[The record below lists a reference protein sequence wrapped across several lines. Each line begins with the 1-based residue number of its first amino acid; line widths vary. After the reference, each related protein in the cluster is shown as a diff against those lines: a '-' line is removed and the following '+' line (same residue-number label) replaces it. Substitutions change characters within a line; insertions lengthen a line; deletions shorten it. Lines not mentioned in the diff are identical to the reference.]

1 MHNSHNSTNHYF
13 VKTAGLLS
21 IFSGIILA
29 GILFYA
35 IIVLNALGLTFKIFE
50 DKAVFISWLEKNH
63 VAYSILW
70 IQYALS
76 AIIMLPVPNASSH
89 ILHHSGSRS
98 SSLIKTT
105 HFIGSCGF
113 LIILA
118 SSIFLYAS
126 SPVIA
131 RYHSVDT
138 IHSVLLIEI
147 FESLG
152 LNFRLTG
159 ELMIG
164 IWVLGLAAYRIKK
177 NAVDNFGWFLVFSFL
192 CIIVITTAKATDLF
206 DFEPVL
212 MIILAAT
219 YIWIGISIRKK
230 VS

>member
-1 MHNSHNSTNHYF
+1 MNNSHHSTNHYF

-21 IFSGIILA
+21 IFSGIILT

-35 IIVLNALGLTFKIFE
+35 IIVLNSLGLTFKIFE
-50 DKAVFISWLEKNH
+50 ERPSFIGWLEKNH

-70 IQYALS
+70 IQYAFS

-89 ILHHSGSRS
+89 VLHHSGSRS
-98 SSLIKTT
+98 SSLIKIT
-105 HFIGSCGF
+105 HIIGSCGF
-113 LIILA
+113 LIVLA

-131 RYHSVDT
+131 RSHASDMQ
-138 IHSVLLIEI
+138 HSVLLIEI

-164 IWVLGLAAYRIKK
+164 IWLLGLAAYRIKK
-177 NAVDNFGWFLVFSFL
+177 NRVDNFGWFLVFSFL
-192 CIIVITTAKATDLF
+192 CIVVITTAKAVGFF

-212 MIILAAT
+212 MVILAAT
-219 YIWIGISIRKK
+219 YIWVGISIRKK